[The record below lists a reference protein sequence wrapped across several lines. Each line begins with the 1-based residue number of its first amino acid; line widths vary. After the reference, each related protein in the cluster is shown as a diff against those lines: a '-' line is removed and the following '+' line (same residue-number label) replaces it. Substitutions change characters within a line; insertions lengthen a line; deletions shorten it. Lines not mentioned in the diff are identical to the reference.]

1 MGGGGSMSPAP
12 RLPYGSSLVA
22 CVHRL
27 ARLQTTRE
35 MRPRPTLVG
44 KPDRALDRLI
54 LAARHV
60 LQLDSTGGY

>member
-1 MGGGGSMSPAP
+1 MSPAP

-27 ARLQTTRE
+27 AAQQTSRE
-35 MRPRPTLVG
+35 IQPCPTLIS
-44 KPDRALDRLI
+44 KQDRALDRLI

-60 LQLDSTGGY
+60 LQLDSTGGH